1 MVRYTQAIDPTMT
14 LPVSFTTAMIENYYD
29 VADIAELIKIA
40 VAPVFLLTG
49 IGSFANVLSSRV
61 SRIID
66 RARALEEMVITG
78 RPLTAAQSKP
88 ELKVQIRR
96 LKLASW
102 AVGLCVAS
110 ALLICTL
117 VALLFLGGLLHFDP
131 SETLGMLFVLAMCF
145 LIAALILFLVEVQT
159 AVRHTWVGSSIKRQ

>member
-1 MVRYTQAIDPTMT
+1 
-14 LPVSFTTAMIENYYD
+14 MIENYYD
-29 VADIAELIKIA
+29 VSEIADLIKVA

-49 IGSFANVLSSRV
+49 IGSFANVLSARV
-61 SRIID
+61 ARIVD
-66 RARALEEMVITG
+66 RARVLEEIMMAGGLPTG
-78 RPLTAAQSKP
+78 AQARL

-117 VALLFLGGLLHFDP
+117 VALLFMGGLLHFDP
-131 SETLGMLFVLAMCF
+131 SEALGILFVAAMCC
-145 LIAALILFLVEVQT
+145 LIVALILFFIEVQI
-159 AVRHTWVGSSIKRQ
+159 AVRHTWVGSSMKRH

>member
-1 MVRYTQAIDPTMT
+1 
-14 LPVSFTTAMIENYYD
+14 MIENFYD
-29 VADIAELIKIA
+29 VAEIAELIKIA

-49 IGSFANVLSSRV
+49 IGSFANVLSA
-61 SRIID
+61 RIARIVD
-66 RARALEEMVITG
+66 RARTLEEIITAG
-78 RPLTAAQSKP
+78 GPLTASQARL

-131 SETLGMLFVLAMCF
+131 SETLGILFVAAMCC
-145 LIAALILFLVEVQT
+145 LIVALILFFVEVQI
-159 AVRHTWVGSSIKRQ
+159 AVQHTWLGSSMKRH